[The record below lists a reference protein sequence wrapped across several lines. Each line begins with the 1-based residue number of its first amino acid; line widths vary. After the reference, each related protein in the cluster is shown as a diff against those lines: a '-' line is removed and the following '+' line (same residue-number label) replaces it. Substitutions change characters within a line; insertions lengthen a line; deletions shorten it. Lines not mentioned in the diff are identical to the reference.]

1 MKQAGSPMPAATNAA
16 VNANGSATSGSAIA
30 NGGAPSGS
38 VIATGSTT
46 TGSTTTGS
54 TTTGSV
60 NTNGSIAN
68 ENASANP
75 QHAALIALDW
85 GTTSLR
91 AYLYDAAG
99 EVLATR
105 ASTAGI
111 MNLPRSA
118 EQGGFDAAFD
128 DACGAWL
135 DQAPAVPVIAAG
147 MVGSAQGWVEA
158 PYVDAPANADALV
171 AGIVR
176 VKAAS
181 GATLHIV
188 PGVLQR
194 GELPNVMRGEETQIF
209 GALGQESGD
218 SGESGAAHS
227 GKRALIGLPGT
238 HAKWAVVQAGRIERF
253 HTFMTGEVFAA
264 LREHTILG
272 RTMVTPDRPDTDAFL
287 QGVNIARDKGQS
299 GLLATVFSSRTLG
312 LTGQLSREQQPD
324 YLSGLLIGHELAG
337 LEAALTQQQTS
348 LAGQHLRLI
357 GNEALCERYRLA
369 LAQFGCTHAELV
381 KHATER
387 GLWRVAAQAGL
398 VNPAPQA
405 ARAG

>member
-1 MKQAGSPMPAATNAA
+1 MKRAGSHTQAANPVHDAA
-16 VNANGSATSGSAIA
+16 VADANL
-30 NGGAPSGS
+30 
-38 VIATGSTT
+38 
-46 TGSTTTGS
+46 
-54 TTTGSV
+54 
-60 NTNGSIAN
+60 
-68 ENASANP
+68 

-118 EQGGFDAAFD
+118 EQGGFDAAFE

-135 DQAPAVPVIAAG
+135 EQAPAVPVIAAG
-147 MVGSAQGWVEA
+147 MVGSAQGWLEA

-176 VKAAS
+176 VKAAC
-181 GATLHIV
+181 GVTLHIV

-209 GALGQESGD
+209 GALGQDTGQAD
-218 SGESGAAHS
+218 AVDS

-272 RTMVTPDRPDTDAFL
+272 RTMVTPDRPDTASFL
-287 QGVNIARDKGQS
+287 HGVNIARDKGQA
-299 GLLATVFSSRTLG
+299 GMLATVFSSRTLG

-337 LEAALTQQQTS
+337 LEAVLTQQQNS

-357 GNEALCERYRLA
+357 GNEALCERYRVA
-369 LAQFGCTHAELV
+369 LVQFGCTHAELV

-387 GLWRVAAQAGL
+387 GLWRVATQAGL
-398 VNPAPQA
+398 VKPTPQA
-405 ARAG
+405 AHAG

>member
-1 MKQAGSPMPAATNAA
+1 MKQAGSPTPA
-16 VNANGSATSGSAIA
+16 VNHAAA
-30 NGGAPSGS
+30 GAVDTKLGR
-38 VIATGSTT
+38 
-46 TGSTTTGS
+46 
-54 TTTGSV
+54 
-60 NTNGSIAN
+60 
-68 ENASANP
+68 
-75 QHAALIALDW
+75 AALIALDW

-91 AYLYDAAG
+91 AYLFDAAG
-99 EVLATR
+99 NVLDTR

-128 DACGAWL
+128 DTCGAWL
-135 DQAPAVPVIAAG
+135 GQTPGLPVIAAG
-147 MVGSAQGWVEA
+147 MVGSAQGWMEA
-158 PYVDAPANADALV
+158 PYIDAPANADALV

-176 VKAAS
+176 VKAAC
-181 GATLHIV
+181 GVTLHIV

-209 GALGQESGD
+209 GALGDDASSADVGKN
-218 SGESGAAHS
+218 GGKHS
-227 GKRALIGLPGT
+227 GQRSLIGLPGT
-238 HAKWAVVQAGRIERF
+238 HAKWVVVQAGRIERF

-272 RTMVTPDRPDTDAFL
+272 RTMLTPDRADTESFL
-287 QGVNIARDKGQS
+287 HGVSVAREKGQA
-299 GLLATVFSSRTLG
+299 GLLATVFSARTLG

-337 LEAALTQQQTS
+337 LDAVLTQQQDS
-348 LAGQHLRLI
+348 LAGQSLRLI

-398 VNPAPQA
+398 VKPIAHA
-405 ARAG
+405 ARAS

>member
-1 MKQAGSPMPAATNAA
+1 MKRAGNPTL
-16 VNANGSATSGSAIA
+16 
-30 NGGAPSGS
+30 
-38 VIATGSTT
+38 
-46 TGSTTTGS
+46 
-54 TTTGSV
+54 
-60 NTNGSIAN
+60 
-68 ENASANP
+68 ASAHP
-75 QHAALIALDW
+75 VAGVADAAAGFAQAALIALDW

-91 AYLYDAAG
+91 AYLFDADG
-99 EVLATR
+99 QVLATR

-111 MNLPRSA
+111 MNLPRRV

-135 DQAPAVPVIAAG
+135 DQAPALPVIAAG
-147 MVGSAQGWVEA
+147 MVGSAQGWLEA

-176 VKAAS
+176 VEAAC

-209 GALGQESGD
+209 GALSAD
-218 SGESGAAHS
+218 ANVADTAR
-227 GKRALIGLPGT
+227 RALIGLPGT
-238 HAKWAVVQAGRIERF
+238 HAKWVVVQAGRIERF

-272 RTMVTPDRPDTDAFL
+272 RTMETPDRPDTEAFL
-287 QGVNIARDKGQS
+287 HGVSIAREKGQA
-299 GLLATVFSSRTLG
+299 GLLATVFSARTLG
-312 LTGQLSREQQPD
+312 LTGQLTRDAQPD

-337 LEAALTQQQTS
+337 LEAVLTQQQDT
-348 LAGQHLRLI
+348 LAAQSLRLI

-369 LAQFGCTHAELV
+369 LAQFGCQQATLV

-387 GLWRVAAQAGL
+387 GLWRVASQAGL
-398 VNPAPQA
+398 VNPAAHA
-405 ARAG
+405 ARVG

>member
-1 MKQAGSPMPAATNAA
+1 MKRAGSPTQAVSHAAA
-16 VNANGSATSGSAIA
+16 VA
-30 NGGAPSGS
+30 
-38 VIATGSTT
+38 VD
-46 TGSTTTGS
+46 
-54 TTTGSV
+54 
-60 NTNGSIAN
+60 
-68 ENASANP
+68 ASHAD
-75 QHAALIALDW
+75 AALIALDW

-91 AYLYDAAG
+91 AYLYDASG
-99 EVLATR
+99 NVLATR

-135 DQAPAVPVIAAG
+135 EHAPAAPVIAAG
-147 MVGSAQGWVEA
+147 MVGSAQGWLEA
-158 PYVDAPANADALV
+158 PYVDTPASADALV

-176 VKAAS
+176 VKAAC
-181 GATLHIV
+181 GVTLHIV

-209 GALGQESGD
+209 GALGEETNTAD
-218 SGESGAAHS
+218 S

-238 HAKWAVVQAGRIERF
+238 HAKWAVVQADRIERF

-272 RTMVTPDRPDTDAFL
+272 RTMLTPDLPDTGAFL
-287 QGVNIARDKGQS
+287 HGVNIAREKGQA
-299 GLLATVFSSRTLG
+299 GVLATVFSSRTLG

-337 LEAALTQQQTS
+337 LDAVLAQQRS
-348 LAGQHLRLI
+348 ALAGQSLRLI
-357 GNEALCERYRLA
+357 GNEALCERYRIA
-369 LAQFGCTHAELV
+369 LAQFGCTQAELV

-387 GLWRVAAQAGL
+387 GLWRVASQAGL
-398 VNPAPQA
+398 VKPATHT

>member
-1 MKQAGSPMPAATNAA
+1 LARAATGNPQDQAMKQAGSPTPAANHVAAGAAEANAP
-16 VNANGSATSGSAIA
+16 V
-30 NGGAPSGS
+30 
-38 VIATGSTT
+38 
-46 TGSTTTGS
+46 
-54 TTTGSV
+54 
-60 NTNGSIAN
+60 
-68 ENASANP
+68 E
-75 QHAALIALDW
+75 HAALIALDW

-99 EVLATR
+99 KVLATR
-105 ASTAGI
+105 ASAAGI

-128 DACGAWL
+128 DACGPWL
-135 DQAPAVPVIAAG
+135 ERVPALPVIAAG

-176 VKAAS
+176 VKAAC

-209 GALGQESGD
+209 GALGEDANVAES
-218 SGESGAAHS
+218 S
-227 GKRALIGLPGT
+227 KRALIGLPGT

-272 RTMVTPDRPDTDAFL
+272 RTMATPDRPDTEAFL
-287 QGVNIARDKGQS
+287 HGVSIAREKGQA
-299 GLLATVFSSRTLG
+299 GVLATVFSARTLG

-337 LEAALTQQQTS
+337 LEAVLKQQQNS
-348 LAGQHLRLI
+348 LAGESLRLI

-369 LAQFGCTHAELV
+369 LAQYGCTQAELV

-387 GLWRVAAQAGL
+387 GLWRVASQAGL

>member
-1 MKQAGSPMPAATNAA
+1 MKQADSSTPTASQVTPGAAD
-16 VNANGSATSGSAIA
+16 ANL
-30 NGGAPSGS
+30 
-38 VIATGSTT
+38 
-46 TGSTTTGS
+46 
-54 TTTGSV
+54 
-60 NTNGSIAN
+60 
-68 ENASANP
+68 E
-75 QHAALIALDW
+75 HAALIALDW

-91 AYLYDAAG
+91 AYLYDASG
-99 EVLATR
+99 NVLATR

-118 EQGGFDAAFD
+118 ELGGFDAAFD
-128 DACGAWL
+128 DACGAWREH
-135 DQAPAVPVIAAG
+135 ASAVPVIAAG

-176 VKAAS
+176 VKAAG

-209 GALGQESGD
+209 GALGQD
-218 SGESGAAHS
+218 ARTANAADS

-272 RTMVTPDRPDTDAFL
+272 RTMVTPDRPDIGAFL
-287 QGVNIARDKGQS
+287 HGVNIAREKGQA
-299 GLLATVFSSRTLG
+299 GVLATVFSARTLG

-337 LEAALTQQQTS
+337 LEAVLTQQQDS
-348 LAGQHLRLI
+348 LAGQSLRLI
-357 GNEALCERYRLA
+357 GNDALCERYRLA
-369 LAQFGCTHAELV
+369 LAQFGCTEAELV

-387 GLWRVAAQAGL
+387 GLWRVASQAGL
-398 VNPAPQA
+398 VNPAAQA
-405 ARAG
+405 ARVS